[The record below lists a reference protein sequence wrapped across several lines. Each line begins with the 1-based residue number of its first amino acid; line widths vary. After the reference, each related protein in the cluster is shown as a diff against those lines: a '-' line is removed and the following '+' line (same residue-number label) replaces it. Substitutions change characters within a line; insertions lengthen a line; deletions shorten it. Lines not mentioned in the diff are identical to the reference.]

1 MTVLR
6 LTGDLNGRAVR
17 ARIEELWRAH
27 PETIANHCV
36 VDTRDY
42 TGDLSYE
49 DLTTI
54 ALNWQTVARGRDE
67 GRGTAIVTNDRF
79 AQFLM
84 RAVALLFPTRRF
96 ALFAE
101 VDDAMQWLETTSEP
115 K

>member
-6 LTGDLNGRAVR
+6 LAGDLDGRAVR
-17 ARIEELWRAH
+17 TRIEELWHAH

-54 ALNWQTVARGRDE
+54 ALNWQKVARGRDG
-67 GRGTAIVTNDRF
+67 GRRTAIVTNDRF
-79 AQFLM
+79 ARFFM

-101 VDDAMQWLETTSEP
+101 IDEAMRWLETASEP
-115 K
+115 